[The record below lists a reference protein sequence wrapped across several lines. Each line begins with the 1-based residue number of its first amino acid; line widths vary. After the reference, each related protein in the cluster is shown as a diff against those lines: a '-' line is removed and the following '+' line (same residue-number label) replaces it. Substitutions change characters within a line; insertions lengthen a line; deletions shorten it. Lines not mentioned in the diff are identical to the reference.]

1 MAVTGLR
8 RWSAALLAVTVST
21 QAVAAP
27 SFCMTDHEARSVALF
42 LAPDIITAVGKTC
55 RPLLP
60 AGAYLSRSDEALSGR
75 FRASSSAAWP
85 TVKSLIARV
94 PEAKMFADMDEP
106 TARGMIKLAFGPKLM
121 EKIKPGDC
129 GMVDQLLA
137 PLDPLPPENLAAFLI
152 ALARLG
158 ESGELNGKANVAPD
172 KRPKKA
178 SIFCSAPVAA
188 K

>member
-1 MAVTGLR
+1 MAVTGWR
-8 RWSAALLAVTVST
+8 RFGAAVLAMAVSGE
-21 QAVAAP
+21 AMAAP

-42 LAPDIITAVGKTC
+42 LAPDILAAVGKTC

-60 AGAYLSRSDEALSGR
+60 AGSYLSRPDDALSGR

-85 TVKSLIARV
+85 TVKTLIARV

-121 EKIKPGDC
+121 EKIKPSDC
-129 GMVDQLLA
+129 GMVDGLLA
-137 PLDPLPPENLAAFLI
+137 PLDPLPPENMAAFLV

-158 ESGELNGKANVAPD
+158 ESGELSGKASTA
-172 KRPKKA
+172 RPKKA
-178 SIFCSAPVAA
+178 SIFCAIPAAA